1 LLSFFSFFFS
11 DRVGGVDSVVVV
23 CVVVV
28 CVVVAAASRS
38 ALSVLFWCSIPSV
51 THPSATP
58 SVPIIGANHDDLSD
72 DVVSVEYD
80 DDDDDDVLF
89 LVSTKRTFRREG

>member
-1 LLSFFSFFFS
+1 MLSFFSFFFS
-11 DRVGGVDSVVVV
+11 DRVGVVDSVVVV

-28 CVVVAAASRS
+28 CVVVAAASLS

-72 DVVSVEYD
+72 DLSDDDVSVEYD
-80 DDDDDDVLF
+80 DDDDVLF
-89 LVSTKRTFRREG
+89 LFFQ